1 MQQFKVVLKSI
12 LLMFYGT
19 CITNTVDFTDC
30 FSFFAER
37 DLWPNLG
44 KEITINQFL
53 IHFVALLLI
62 ITHHSRLKESLKKSR
77 IHECNYYSGG

>member
-1 MQQFKVVLKSI
+1 
-12 LLMFYGT
+12 MFYGK
-19 CITNTVDFTDC
+19 CITNTVDFYYDC